1 MMDITLHSVVFL
13 LTALA
18 MMVLSVLT
26 VTTKS
31 ILRSV
36 TYLLFVL
43 LGTALFYFMLD
54 YTFLGSAQLI
64 VYAGGIVV
72 LFVFSILL
80 TRSDKSLNA
89 KLSFKKVVPA
99 LVASLAGA
107 AIFLY
112 CILSHGFFW
121 QSAPSGEELDM
132 PTIGHA
138 LMGAGK
144 YQYLLPF
151 EAVSVLLLACL
162 IGGILI
168 ARKR

>member
-1 MMDITLHSVVFL
+1 MDITLHSFVFFL
-13 LTALA
+13 VALA
-18 MMVLSVLT
+18 MVVFSILT
-26 VTTKS
+26 VTTKRL
-31 ILRSV
+31 LRSV

-43 LGTALFYFMLD
+43 FGTALLYFLLD
-54 YTFLGSAQLI
+54 YTFLGAVQLL

-80 TRSDKSLNA
+80 TRSDRKMNERFPLQKA
-89 KLSFKKVVPA
+89 IPA
-99 LVASLAGA
+99 LLASLAGA
-107 AIFLY
+107 GVLLF
-112 CILSHGFFW
+112 CILSHNFSA
-121 QSAPSGEELDM
+121 QVAPSGEELDIK
-132 PTIGHA
+132 TIGHA
-138 LMGAGK
+138 LMGAEK

>member
-1 MMDITLHSVVFL
+1 MMDITLQSVVFIL
-13 LTALA
+13 VALA
-18 MMVLSVLT
+18 MMVCSVLT

-43 LGTALFYFMLD
+43 IGTALFYFILD

-80 TRSDKSLNA
+80 TRSDKSLNVKIKPG
-89 KLSFKKVVPA
+89 KLIAA
-99 LVASLAGA
+99 LVASLAGGA
-107 AIFLY
+107 VFLY

-132 PTIGHA
+132 RTIGFA
-138 LMGAGK
+138 LMGDGK
-144 YQYLLPF
+144 YEYLLPF

>member
-1 MMDITLHSVVFL
+1 MMDLTLESVVFFL
-13 LTALA
+13 VALA
-18 MMVLSVLT
+18 MMVCSVLT
-26 VTTKS
+26 VTTRS

-43 LGTALFYFMLD
+43 IGTGLLYFILD

-80 TRSDKSLNA
+80 TRSDKSLNGGV
-89 KLSFKKVVPA
+89 KLRKVIPA
-99 LVASLAGA
+99 LVASLAGGI
-107 AIFLY
+107 IFLY
-112 CILSHGFFW
+112 CILSHNFFW
-121 QSAPSGEELDM
+121 QTAPSGQELDM
-132 PTIGHA
+132 HTIGHA

-151 EAVSVLLLACL
+151 EAISILLLACL

>member
-1 MMDITLHSVVFL
+1 MMDITLQSVVFFL
-13 LTALA
+13 VAFA
-18 MMVLSVLT
+18 MVVCSVLT
-26 VTTKS
+26 VTTKR

-43 LGTALFYFMLD
+43 IGTALFYFILD

-80 TRSDKSLNA
+80 TRSDKSLNVKKSFR
-89 KLSFKKVVPA
+89 KLLPA
-99 LVASLAGA
+99 LIASLAGG

-132 PTIGHA
+132 KTIGHA

-144 YQYLLPF
+144 YEYLLPF
-151 EAVSVLLLACL
+151 EAISILLLACL

>member
-1 MMDITLHSVVFL
+1 MDITLQSVVFFL
-13 LTALA
+13 VAIA
-18 MMVLSVLT
+18 MLVFSVLT

-31 ILRSV
+31 ILRSA

-43 LGTALFYFMLD
+43 FGTALIYFLLD
-54 YTFLGSAQLI
+54 YTFLGAAQLI

-89 KLSFKKVVPA
+89 KLQLKKVIPA
-99 LVASLAGA
+99 LVASVAGG
-107 AIFLY
+107 AIFLF
-112 CILSHGFFW
+112 CILTHDFSS
-121 QSAPSGEELDM
+121 QLAPSGGELEAKV
-132 PTIGHA
+132 IGHT
-138 LMGAGK
+138 LLGADK

-151 EAVSVLLLACL
+151 EAVSVLSLACL
-162 IGGILI
+162 IGGLLV

>member
-1 MMDITLHSVVFL
+1 MDISLQSIVFL
-13 LTALA
+13 LVAVA
-18 MMVLSVLT
+18 MVVFSVLT
-26 VTTKS
+26 VTTKTL
-31 ILRSV
+31 LRSA

-43 LGTALFYFMLD
+43 LGTALLYFLLD
-54 YTFLGSAQLI
+54 YTYLGAAQII

-80 TRSDKSLNA
+80 TRSDKNLNS
-89 KLSFKKVVPA
+89 KLKFSKILP
-99 LVASLAGA
+99 A
-107 AIFLY
+107 AITSVIGLVVM
-112 CILSHGFFW
+112 GFCVLTHSYAG
-121 QSAPSGEELDM
+121 QVAPTGEELEM
-132 PTIGHA
+132 KEIGQA

-151 EAVSVLLLACL
+151 EAVSILLLACL